1 MGNFHRR
8 RLQHTTLNYRH
19 GVSADQINWDK
30 MEIRTLVILNPAWAT
45 VSLTTGMIW
54 DGNCHSSSL
63 DTDLVNNTCLGYKS
77 APEPGTCRWFVG
89 DPCGKEHV
97 VGRHLLW
104 QEEGHLIR
112 FQHLWKKRAPQTGFP
127 LLLNH
132 FPRHLPSTFYH
143 RKLCE
148 GSPAGETVTVLT
160 MQQPHSRNFLPLKHF
175 PFAEISFDNFVHTF
189 PFPTLIIILFW
200 IAFILSSCSSAEC
213 LHWSI
218 HPVWT
223 VNITLSQEIQR
234 PINEP
239 KKHYLFIRFET
250 PYIHSLT
257 HKNHHHLL
265 RHLLMFWLVLTL
277 ALDQYNICVPTLI
290 KPQQWFCNL
299 KSVGKMER
307 GHGGDNIIK
316 FLHLALASRA
326 AS

>member
-30 MEIRTLVILNPAWAT
+30 MEISTLVILNPAWAT

-63 DTDLVNNTCLGYKS
+63 DTDQQHMPWLHVSTWARNMQVIRRRSMWEGTRGREAPFMARGGSSHQISTPLEKAS
-77 APEPGTCRWFVG
+77 ASDVVSSSPQPPPQASSVHFLSPQIVWGKPSWG
-89 DPCGKEHV
+89 DCA
-97 VGRHLLW
+97 
-104 QEEGHLIR
+104 
-112 FQHLWKKRAPQTGFP
+112 RA
-127 LLLNH
+127 
-132 FPRHLPSTFYH
+132 
-143 RKLCE
+143 
-148 GSPAGETVTVLT
+148 VTVLT

-250 PYIHSLT
+250 PFV
-257 HKNHHHLL
+257 N
-265 RHLLMFWLVLTL
+265 
-277 ALDQYNICVPTLI
+277 P
-290 KPQQWFCNL
+290 
-299 KSVGKMER
+299 
-307 GHGGDNIIK
+307 
-316 FLHLALASRA
+316 
-326 AS
+326 